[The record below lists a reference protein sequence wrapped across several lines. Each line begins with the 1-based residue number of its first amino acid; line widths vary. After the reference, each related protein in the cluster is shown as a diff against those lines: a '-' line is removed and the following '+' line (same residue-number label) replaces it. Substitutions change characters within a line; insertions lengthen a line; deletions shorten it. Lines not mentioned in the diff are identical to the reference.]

1 MAPQPKREQPGRVRA
16 EAPRKKNHPCPKAG
30 INTSPKEIRMP
41 TPKSAVIT
49 TRVTARDAQVL
60 RSVAALEDVTLSSVA
75 SRALRDFTA
84 RLTASAPAT
93 GTVNVDG

>member
-1 MAPQPKREQPGRVRA
+1 
-16 EAPRKKNHPCPKAG
+16 
-30 INTSPKEIRMP
+30 MP

-60 RSVAALEDVTLSSVA
+60 RSIAAFEDVTLSSVA
-75 SRALRDFTA
+75 SRALRDFTT

-93 GTVNVDG
+93 STVHSDG